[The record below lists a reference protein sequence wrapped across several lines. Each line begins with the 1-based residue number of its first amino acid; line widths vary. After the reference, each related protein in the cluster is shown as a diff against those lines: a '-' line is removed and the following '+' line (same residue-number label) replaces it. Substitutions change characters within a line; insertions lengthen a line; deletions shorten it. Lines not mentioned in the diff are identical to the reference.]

1 MDGFIDFTF
10 GSGDDNIGKTSKR
23 FKGETGRTY
32 RVSFVW
38 FSDYNEDGTPAEGA
52 NLKFTGASRI
62 YKEGVGYI
70 AITDANRAAMT
81 KLTGGQPKQQIAT
94 VICVWPCDKDGDLD
108 LSSFKNGKGWK
119 IQPWTFSPDKYKT
132 IGQNHKRFPLTK
144 HDLSMLCSDGQYQK
158 MTFTPEGESLLHKYL
173 NAKNE
178 DLQAIGRRILADARA
193 VAGNIHGEIARVL
206 TVDEVRE
213 KLGGDP
219 SSPTGNHSSKNVDDM
234 LDNIGI

>member
-1 MDGFIDFTF
+1 MDGFSDFTF
-10 GSGDDNIGKTSKR
+10 GSGDDSIGKTSKR

-38 FSDYNEDGTPAEGA
+38 FSDYNEDGSPAEGA

-70 AITDANRAAMT
+70 AITDANRAAMI
-81 KLTGGQPKQQIAT
+81 KLTGGTPKQQVAT

-108 LSSFKNGKGWK
+108 AVSFKNGKGWK
-119 IQPWTFSPDKYKT
+119 VQPWTFSPDKYKT
-132 IGQNHKRFPLTK
+132 VGQNNKRFPLTK
-144 HDLSMLCSDGQYQK
+144 HDLSMLCSDGQFQK

-173 NAKNE
+173 GSKNE
-178 DLQAIGRRILADARA
+178 AIRAVAHKILADARG
-193 VAGNIHGEIARVL
+193 VAENIHGEIARSL

-213 KLGGDP
+213 KLGGDT
-219 SSPTGNHSSKNVDDM
+219 SSPTGNHSSADVDT
-234 LDNIGI
+234 LLEGIGI